1 MQLYTQ
7 HNFTVVRQIADHTD
21 ATVYYVRAVIRNA
34 YTDEI
39 IATLDLDS
47 KGNQRYKK
55 DWRIPADPS
64 GEGFYISIVTSVYT
78 DSGHTTKSPNYG
90 DEETTFLVVD
100 KPRVVGGQGFS
111 SVGNGGGL
119 ARRDV
124 RDIVSEE
131 LQKIIPQIT
140 PKETEPIE
148 IPDQKEYDPRFDEV
162 IKAIEEVKKSIQP
175 AEKVDLEPILKNLM
189 GLKTAINSIK
199 MPVLDLSPVLSA
211 IKDHLDTNEVTAE
224 EIKNIL
230 GDVLKNLNENVAK
243 TVTKILED
251 ANFITSSVTFF
262 GGKDFPAMHKK
273 NLGIEEKKKA
283 AEEIKNNINLAG

>member
-34 YTDEI
+34 YTDAI
-39 IATLDLDS
+39 IETLDLDS

-55 DWRIPADPS
+55 DWRVPADSS
-64 GEGFYISIVTSVYT
+64 GEGFYISIVTSVYS
-78 DSGHTTKSPNYG
+78 DSGHTTKSSLYG
-90 DEETTFLVVD
+90 DEEVTYFVID
-100 KPRVVGGQGFS
+100 KPRVVGGQGFTN
-111 SVGNGGGL
+111 NGGGL

-124 RDIVSEE
+124 RDIISEE
-131 LQKIIPQIT
+131 LQKIIPIIT

-175 AEKVDLEPILKNLM
+175 AEKVDLAPILKNLM
-189 GLKTAINSIK
+189 ALKSLINAIE
-199 MPVLDLSPVLSA
+199 MPKLDLSPVLSA
-211 IKDHLDTNEVTAE
+211 IKDHLDTNEVTAD

-230 GDVLKNLNENVAK
+230 GGVLKDLNENVAK
-243 TVTKILED
+243 TVTKILEE
-251 ANFITSSVTFF
+251 ANFITSSVTFI

-273 NLGIEEKKKA
+273 NMEKEEKKKA
-283 AEEIKNNINLAG
+283 ADEIKNNINLAG